1 MENCKVI
8 AITNQKG
15 GVGKTTT
22 AVNLGVGLASS
33 GKRVLLVDA
42 DPQGSLTVSLG
53 IKNPDE
59 LDVSLSS
66 LMQSVIDDEPLAEG
80 AIIRHQE
87 SVDLLPS
94 NIELSGM
101 ETGLFNVMSREY
113 VLKNAIDGM
122 RKSYDYILIDC
133 MPSLGM
139 MTVNALVAA
148 DSVIIP
154 SQPNF
159 LSTKGLNLL
168 LRSISKIK
176 RQINPRLKIDG
187 ILLTMVDNRTNNAK
201 AIISSLR
208 SAVGENI
215 RVFRSEIP
223 FSVRAA
229 ECSLSGESIFSHD
242 RNGKEGVPMPSKY
255 RIILEMASQ
264 TARGIASN
272 ADRYTDF
279 LITAANNYKYSFKEQ
294 LLIHAQKPDATAC
307 AEIDTW
313 NKLGRWV
320 NKGTKGIALLIDRD
334 VPYKLRHVFDISDT
348 NSRAGRNITLWRMK
362 PEYEYAVSES
372 LQASLGGNYEPDT
385 FKLYFADSFERIF

>member
-22 AVNLGVGLASS
+22 TVNLGVGLANT
-33 GKRVLLVDA
+33 GNKVLLIDA

-53 IKNPDE
+53 VKNPDE
-59 LDVSLSS
+59 LDVSLST
-66 LMQSVIDDEPLAEG
+66 LMQSVIEDGQPPG
-80 AIIRHQE
+80 NAIIAHNE
-87 SVDLLPS
+87 GVDLLPS

-113 VLKNAIDGM
+113 VLKTCIEGM
-122 RKSYDYILIDC
+122 RKNYDYILIDC

-139 MTVNALVAA
+139 MTVNALAAA

-168 LRSISKIK
+168 LRSIAKIK
-176 RQINPRLKIDG
+176 RQINPRLRIDG

-201 AIISSLR
+201 SIITSLR
-208 SAVGENI
+208 SSVGENI
-215 RVFRSEIP
+215 RVFESEIP

-242 RNGKEGVPMPSKY
+242 KNGKVAAAYGTS
-255 RIILEMASQ
+255 RINGYKIMEETLNLKDVRIFDYIEDENGKK
-264 TARGIASN
+264 TAVLNKKETAIAQGKQELIKQAFADWIWQDPERREKLTRLYNEKFNSTRPREYDGSHMSFVGIN
-272 ADRYTDF
+272 P
-279 LITAANNYKYSFKEQ
+279 E
-294 LLIHAQKPDATAC
+294 
-307 AEIDTW
+307 
-313 NKLGRWV
+313 
-320 NKGTKGIALLIDRD
+320 
-334 VPYKLRHVFDISDT
+334 
-348 NSRAGRNITLWRMK
+348 ITLR
-362 PEYEYAVSES
+362 PHQVNAIAHILY
-372 LQASLGGNYEPDT
+372 GGNT
-385 FKLYFADSFERIF
+385 LLAHVVGAGKSATRS